1 MTPEE
6 GGPAMKP
13 RSEEVYGVCRH
24 DSRQHAVPGRP
35 AALAGTLAVCLVLA
49 LAGCAVGPK
58 YVKPDAKLNDS
69 WSEKADARLSAEAP
83 ADSLWWRAFGDTTL
97 DRLIQLAYRQNLPL
111 EIAGVRIMEAR
122 AQLGIA
128 VGRQWPQF
136 QVAFGSVT
144 AVGNSQH
151 GVTGALLDHNYSD
164 YQVGF
169 DASWE
174 LDFWKQLRKGVRAE
188 AATYLATVADY
199 DNALVSLTAE
209 VARTYA
215 VIRTFEVL
223 IAQAQENARLQEDGL
238 RIAESR
244 YRNGATSELDVTQ
257 ATTLLEGTRSTIP
270 QLQIG
275 LAQSQN
281 ALCTLLGQP
290 TVTLQTLMS
299 GSSGIPSAPAQVAVS
314 IPAEMLRRRPDI
326 RGVELQAIAQCD
338 RVGIAKADLYPR
350 FSLFGTVGTQ
360 STSGAGAL
368 SGNSTFSNL
377 FGAGSLFY
385 AIGPR
390 IIWPLFNYGRIKNNE
405 RVQDARLQQ
414 LLVSYDNTVLQAA
427 QEVEDGLAGYLRSQE
442 AAGYAQNAASAAQRS
457 VDIALVQ
464 YREGA
469 VDYQRVLDAERSLL
483 QEQNGLAQTRSSI
496 ATNLIALYKALG
508 GGWEM
513 RRGQPFVSDST
524 RVEMQNR
531 TNWGDYFMKPPS
543 QASPS
548 YSPPTP

>member
-1 MTPEE
+1 M
-6 GGPAMKP
+6 
-13 RSEEVYGVCRH
+13 
-24 DSRQHAVPGRP
+24 HAACATRG
-35 AALAGTLAVCLVLA
+35 AALRMFVRSCVGVLLVSTLVLA
-49 LAGCAVGPK
+49 LTGCAVGPK
-58 YVKPDAKLNDS
+58 YVKPDARLNAS
-69 WSEKADARLSAEAP
+69 WSERADARLSTEAP
-83 ADSLWWRAFGDTTL
+83 PDSLWWHAFNDTTL
-97 DRLIQLAYRQNLPL
+97 DRLIQLAYHQNPPL
-111 EIAGVRIMEAR
+111 EIAGLRIMEAR
-122 AQLGIA
+122 AQLGLA

-144 AVGNSQH
+144 GVGNSQH
-151 GVTGALLDHNYSD
+151 GPTGAFVDRNYWD

-199 DNALVSLTAE
+199 DNALVSLNAE

-223 IAQAQENARLQEDGL
+223 VAQAQENARIQEDGV

-257 ATTLLEGTRSTIP
+257 ATTLLESTRSTIP
-270 QLQIG
+270 QLQSG
-275 LAQSQN
+275 LSQSEN

-290 TVTLQTLMS
+290 TGTVQTLLS
-299 GSSGIPSAPAQVAVS
+299 ASSGIPVAPAQVAIRV
-314 IPAEMLRRRPDI
+314 PAEMLRRRPDI
-326 RGVELQAIAQCD
+326 RSVELQAIAQCD
-338 RVGIAKADLYPR
+338 RVGIARADLYPR
-350 FSLFGTVGTQ
+350 FSLLGTIGTQ
-360 STSGAGAL
+360 TTSSAGRL

-377 FGAGSLFY
+377 FSSGSFFY
-385 AIGPR
+385 AFGPR
-390 IIWPLFNYGRIKNNE
+390 ILWPLFNYGRIRNNE

-414 LLVSYDNTVLQAA
+414 LLVSYDNTVLHAA
-427 QEVEDGLAGYLRSQE
+427 QEVEDGLTGYLRAQE
-442 AAGYAQNAASAAQRS
+442 AAGFAQSAAAAAQKS
-457 VDIALVQ
+457 VDLALIQ

-469 VDYQRVLDAERSLL
+469 VDYQRVLDAQRSLL

-496 ATNLIALYKALG
+496 ATNLISLYKALG

-513 RRGQPFVSDST
+513 RVGQPFVSDST
-524 RVEMQNR
+524 RVQMQSR
-531 TNWGDYFMKPPS
+531 TNWGDYFTKPPS
-543 QASPS
+543 QASSS